1 MLARSAMG
9 ATPAHLAAAK
19 GQLAAVQF
27 LAEAHPSALT
37 ARDRRVDHYAAP
49 MAGGV
54 QQQQDRA
61 PAGAGDFW
69 PWLGL
74 RPAKGAQQR
83 EGR

>member
-1 MLARSAMG
+1 MG

-54 QQQQDRA
+54 QQQQD
-61 PAGAGDFW
+61 DFW
-69 PWLGL
+69 PWLRL